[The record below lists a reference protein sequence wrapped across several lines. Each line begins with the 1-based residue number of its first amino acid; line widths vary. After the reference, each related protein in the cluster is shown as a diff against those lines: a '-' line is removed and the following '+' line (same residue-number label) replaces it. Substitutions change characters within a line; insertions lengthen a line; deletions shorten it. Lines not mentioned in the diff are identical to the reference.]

1 MRLIAIFAAASL
13 SLVALGA
20 LVGALSDIP
29 PAVWLPNAAAWLI
42 GALAATALAVYAR
55 AGWLPV
61 LLLAAP
67 AALAA
72 SFLGDGLSG
81 VHRWIEAGP
90 LRLNAAML
98 TLPMLA
104 VSLAS
109 ARGVWRWAAALTALA
124 LLVLQPDASQ
134 ATALAAAA
142 ALVALRGGGSPLA
155 RAAAVAASA
164 GLAGMAWLRPD
175 PLEPVPEVEGIVGLA
190 AKASPL
196 LCASSLA
203 LLAAAAMV
211 PALVAR
217 RAAPDLQLAAAAL
230 TACLGVWTLA
240 PFYGAFPVP
249 FMGVG
254 PSPILG
260 AWLGVGLLAGLIR
273 ASPAPVAAAGR
284 RATPDS
290 RQEETFRTAH
300 LPPTSDSDAPAC
312 FTPSHVR
319 GPTAR

>member
-142 ALVALRGGGSPLA
+142 ALVALCGGVSQ
-155 RAAAVAASA
+155 R
-164 GLAGMAWLRPD
+164 
-175 PLEPVPEVEGIVGLA
+175 
-190 AKASPL
+190 
-196 LCASSLA
+196 
-203 LLAAAAMV
+203 
-211 PALVAR
+211 
-217 RAAPDLQLAAAAL
+217 
-230 TACLGVWTLA
+230 
-240 PFYGAFPVP
+240 
-249 FMGVG
+249 
-254 PSPILG
+254 
-260 AWLGVGLLAGLIR
+260 
-273 ASPAPVAAAGR
+273 
-284 RATPDS
+284 
-290 RQEETFRTAH
+290 
-300 LPPTSDSDAPAC
+300 
-312 FTPSHVR
+312 
-319 GPTAR
+319 